1 MWACPGWLSLSDV
14 EALFIRAKLAQLLSP
29 YTPEALWEVKT
40 ALENTEGL
48 GEAAV
53 IVQGYR
59 IVGYIKPDQ
68 NDEQRLMDVLDGWGE
83 RQTPLSKKPGRWP
96 AFCARCAR
104 QLRVL
109 PLSAETN
116 FTYLYAPSH
125 CLSSVSDE
133 WKFKD
138 LGWVKPED
146 DKLRAT
152 TLGKTLPPHLFP
164 SVIIGLRD
172 FQPQNC
178 MDVTIGQFQK
188 HGLQVKHAHT
198 HTHTHT
204 CGDANSGTPRLAA

>member
-1 MWACPGWLSLSDV
+1 MGRAPGASLE
-14 EALFIRAKLAQLLSP
+14 EARQVASLLC
-29 YTPEALWEVKT
+29 TV
-40 ALENTEGL
+40 
-48 GEAAV
+48 
-53 IVQGYR
+53 
-59 IVGYIKPDQ
+59 
-68 NDEQRLMDVLDGWGE
+68 
-83 RQTPLSKKPGRWP
+83 
-96 AFCARCAR
+96 CA

-109 PLSAETN
+109 LRSVETN
-116 FTYLYAPSH
+116 FAYVYAPSH

-188 HGLQVKHAHT
+188 HGLQVKRTHARART
-198 HTHTHT
+198 PQS
-204 CGDANSGTPRLAA
+204 GNSDFSTNL